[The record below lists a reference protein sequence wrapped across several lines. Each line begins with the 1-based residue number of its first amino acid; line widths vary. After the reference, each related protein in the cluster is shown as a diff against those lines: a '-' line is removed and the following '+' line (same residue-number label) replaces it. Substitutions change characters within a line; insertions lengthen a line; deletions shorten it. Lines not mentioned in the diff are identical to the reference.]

1 MLLMKSHLNATL
13 RAYRIHFASLP
24 SIVISILICFLQPW
38 ELRGLPISNPVD
50 NMSSLNT
57 PTVTQLDAQIR
68 FQRTQNNWWTSKRN
82 SSKGLAKST
91 QLYVQTMQSKE
102 QKWRHIDEIT
112 PPVITVPIIAVPPRD
127 LIAGSTKG
135 MPYRVRIVNTVRR
148 RGSLSRWLRR
158 RLLSTSFEKDSRT
171 QTVDLHGGIVGVGEY
186 FSIIEIG
193 GKHIRVQIDTGSST
207 LAVPMKGCASCI
219 NKMNRYSVDESP
231 KAFSISCDSPE
242 CAADRCTTN
251 CPVCSTRGACC
262 STIEPLICGFSLRYA
277 DGSAA
282 SGSVLRDEMTWGK
295 LKANVTFGGILKNS
309 PNFERPE
316 VDGILGMAFKSLAC
330 NPSCFDPPFDAFV
343 KQGLVHDVFSICM
356 TNTGGKLMLGGYDTS
371 VSKTRVQYVGLTHSG
386 QERYYR
392 VALDGKLGIGGEGVI
407 IPDFRTA
414 IVDTGTT
421 LIVTS
426 TRAFAAIKQE
436 LQRRYCI
443 VPELCG
449 SDSWFQSGMCVNLAD
464 NDLKLMPSLT
474 LTVGGSIKLVL
485 RPEDYMLSYRRGRRQ
500 YRCVGIMGMDGLGGM
515 VVLGN
520 TLMQRYVT
528 VYDRRNDRIGFA
540 EAAPRCG
547 D

>member
-1 MLLMKSHLNATL
+1 M
-13 RAYRIHFASLP
+13 
-24 SIVISILICFLQPW
+24 
-38 ELRGLPISNPVD
+38 
-50 NMSSLNT
+50 
-57 PTVTQLDAQIR
+57 
-68 FQRTQNNWWTSKRN
+68 
-82 SSKGLAKST
+82 
-91 QLYVQTMQSKE
+91 
-102 QKWRHIDEIT
+102 
-112 PPVITVPIIAVPPRD
+112 ITVPIIAVPPRD

-135 MPYRVRIVNTVRR
+135 MPYRVRIVDVVRR
-148 RGSLSRWLRR
+148 KSSITSWIKRH
-158 RLLSTSFEKDSRT
+158 LLALDYNHEMKTH
-171 QTVDLHGGIVGVGEY
+171 TVDLHGGIVGVGEY

-207 LAVPMKGCASCI
+207 LAVPMKGCTSCI
-219 NKMNRYSVDESP
+219 NKVNRYAVEESA
-231 KAFSISCDSPE
+231 KAYSISCDSLE

-251 CPVCSTRGACC
+251 CPVCSSRGACC
-262 STIEPLICGFSLRYA
+262 STAEPMVCGFSLRYA

-282 SGSVLRDEMTWGK
+282 SGSVLRDEMTWGR

-356 TNTGGKLMLGGYDTS
+356 TNTGGKLMLGGYDSS
-371 VSKTRVQYVGLTHSG
+371 VSKTRVEYVRLTHSG

-392 VALDGKLGIGGEGVI
+392 VALDGKLGVGDESVVM
-407 IPDFRTA
+407 PDFRTA

-426 TRAFAAIKQE
+426 TRTFAAIKQE
-436 LQRRYCI
+436 LQRRYCN

-449 SDSWFQSGMCVNLAD
+449 TDSWFQSGMCVNLAED
-464 NDLKLMPSLT
+464 DLKLMPSLT
-474 LTVGGSIKLVL
+474 FTMSNDVKLKL
-485 RPEDYMLSYRRGRRQ
+485 RPDDYMLSYRRGRRQ

-528 VYDRRNDRIGFA
+528 VYDRRKDRIGFA

>member
-1 MLLMKSHLNATL
+1 MINAL
-13 RAYRIHFASLP
+13 RNTSANSQNFDKLRIQRESGQYRQVRWITGAFPRLP
-24 SIVISILICFLQPW
+24 
-38 ELRGLPISNPVD
+38 LP
-50 NMSSLNT
+50 LAT
-57 PTVTQLDAQIR
+57 PDV
-68 FQRTQNNWWTSKRN
+68 
-82 SSKGLAKST
+82 SSKDARIKDYDS
-91 QLYVQTMQSKE
+91 SK
-102 QKWRHIDEIT
+102 DSDDIT

-135 MPYRVRIVNTVRR
+135 MPYRVRIVDVARR
-148 RGSLSRWLRR
+148 SEGITGWIKRH
-158 RLLSTSFEKDSRT
+158 LLSLDYDTDMRT
-171 QTVDLHGGIVGVGEY
+171 HTVDLHGGIVGVGEY

-207 LAVPMKGCASCI
+207 LAVPMKGCISCI
-219 NKMNRYSVDESP
+219 NKMNRYAVEESV
-231 KAFSISCDSPE
+231 KAYSISCDSPE

-251 CPVCSTRGACC
+251 CPICSSRGACC
-262 STIEPLICGFSLRYA
+262 STAEPMVCGFSLRYA

-282 SGSVLRDEMTWGK
+282 SGSVLRDEMTWGR

-356 TNTGGKLMLGGYDTS
+356 TNTGGKLMLGGYDSS
-371 VSKTRVQYVGLTHSG
+371 VSKTRVEYVRLTHSG

-392 VALDGKLGIGGEGVI
+392 VALDGKLGIGDESVVM
-407 IPDFRTA
+407 PDFRTA

-426 TRAFAAIKQE
+426 TRTFAAIKQE
-436 LQRRYCI
+436 LQRRYCN

-449 SDSWFQSGMCVNLAD
+449 ADSWFQSGMCVNLAEE
-464 NDLKLMPSLT
+464 DLNLMPSLT
-474 LTVGGSIKLVL
+474 FTMNNNVKLLL

-528 VYDRRNDRIGFA
+528 VYDRRKDRIGFA